1 MNWKS
6 FWRWVDE
13 DFNHVRPYSLIL
25 FWGLAALPLLLAF
38 LFDAPISV
46 VEIARGASLV
56 GVLIVTAYYI
66 FRAAKNIVQ
75 SFKDTFGPKSGTGNG
90 SDHGQ

>member
-13 DFNHVRPYSLIL
+13 DFNHVRPYSLVL
-25 FWGLAALPLLLAF
+25 FYGLAALPLLFAF
-38 LFDAPISV
+38 LFDAPRSV
-46 VEIARGASLV
+46 VEIARGVSLV
-56 GVLIVTAYYI
+56 GVMIVMVYYM
-66 FRAAKNIVQ
+66 FRSAKSIVR
-75 SFKDTFGPKSGTGNG
+75 SFKDTFGSKRGTGKG